1 MQVAKG
7 QVLMS
12 LNDKDV
18 EVFYKVDNIWQ
29 DKGGATWLS
38 LKGIMSE
45 KNTDNLPLMYVEKSY
60 MQVSETTAKILFG
73 SKV

>member
-1 MQVAKG
+1 
-7 QVLMS
+7 MS

-29 DKGGATWLS
+29 DAGGATWLS

-45 KNTDNLPLMYVEKSY
+45 KNTDNLPLLYVEKSY

>member
-1 MQVAKG
+1 
-7 QVLMS
+7 MS

-38 LKGIMSE
+38 LKGIMSG
-45 KNTDNLPLMYVEKSY
+45 KNTDNIPLMYVKERY
-60 MQVSETTAKILFG
+60 MQVNETTAKILFG
-73 SKV
+73 SEV